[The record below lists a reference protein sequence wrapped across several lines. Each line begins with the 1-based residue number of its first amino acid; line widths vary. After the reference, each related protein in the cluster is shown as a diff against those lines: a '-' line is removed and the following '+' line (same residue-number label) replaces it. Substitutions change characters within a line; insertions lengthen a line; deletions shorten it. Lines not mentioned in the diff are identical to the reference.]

1 MSVIL
6 GFQHLLLLVNS
17 LSISP
22 SSILNPWSFISSS
35 FLFAKNNILSSKYPK
50 SPVLK
55 LLFSYFGSNFW
66 AFNSSFLKY
75 PIETLSPTISISP
88 TFSLSL
94 SNKFI
99 IVFFFTYPTGK
110 LFEYLSIISEVI
122 YIKVVA
128 TVASVGP

>member
-1 MSVIL
+1 M
-6 GFQHLLLLVNS
+6 
-17 LSISP
+17 
-22 SSILNPWSFISSS
+22 
-35 FLFAKNNILSSKYPK
+35 YPK

-55 LLFSYFGSNFW
+55 LLFSYLAWNFR
-66 AFNSSFLKY
+66 AFSSSFLKY

-99 IVFFFTYPTGK
+99 TVFAFTYPTGK
-110 LFEYLSIISEVI
+110 LFEYFSITAGVIS
-122 YIKVVA
+122 IKVIA